1 MAIIY
6 VIDDNEK
13 TCYLMQKMIESF
25 GHAVKTECNPNR
37 AIEFLSNLD
46 DPSLLS
52 IIFLDLLMPQMSGHD
67 FIKRIKE
74 LPLLNKIPIIL
85 LTSKDCSEEMMKSYQ
100 LGAEYFMTKPA
111 SKQQLIFAINNLLDE
126 TIEPQETR

>member
-13 TCYLMQKMIESF
+13 TCYLMQKTIETF
-25 GHAVKTECNPNR
+25 GHAVKTECNPDT
-37 AIEFLSNLD
+37 AIKFLSDLE

-52 IIFLDLLMPQMSGHD
+52 MIFLDLLMPQMNGHD
-67 FIKRIKE
+67 FIKQIKE
-74 LPLLNKIPIIL
+74 LPILNKIPIIL

-111 SKQQLIFAINNLLDE
+111 SKKQLLFAINNLLEDSVE
-126 TIEPQETR
+126 L